1 MTKEL
6 FGELE
11 QGSAKKDKPEDK
23 KKKGFGLG
31 RLFGR

>member
-6 FGELE
+6 FGEDLE
-11 QGSAKKDKPEDK
+11 RSKSQEQTEK

>member
-6 FGELE
+6 FGEE
-11 QGSAKKDKPEDK
+11 AEREAGSKKETE
-23 KKKGFGLG
+23 KKKGLLG